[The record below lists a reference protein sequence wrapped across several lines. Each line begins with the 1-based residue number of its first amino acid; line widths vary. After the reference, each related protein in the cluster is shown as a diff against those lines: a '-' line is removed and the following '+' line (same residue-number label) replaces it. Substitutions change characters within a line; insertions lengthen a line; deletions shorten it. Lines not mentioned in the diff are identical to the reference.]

1 MMSLTELLGKAREMQ
16 ARMAEMQENLAV
28 IDVDGMAGNGLV
40 RCTLTGKG
48 VMKALHIDESLLKN
62 SEREILEDLI
72 ITAQNDAKQKLD
84 ARLSDEMNK
93 LTSSLG
99 LPPGLNL
106 PF

>member
-1 MMSLTELLGKAREMQ
+1 MSLTDLLGKAREMQ
-16 ARMAEMQENLAV
+16 ARMAAMRENLALV
-28 IDVDGMAGNGLV
+28 DVEGVTGNGLV

-84 ARLSDEMNK
+84 ARMADEMDK
-93 LTSSLG
+93 LTLSLG

>member
-1 MMSLTELLGKAREMQ
+1 MSLTDLLGKAREMQ
-16 ARMAEMQENLAV
+16 ARMAAMRESLALV
-28 IDVDGMAGNGLV
+28 DVEGVAGNGLV

-84 ARLSDEMNK
+84 VRLADEMNK
-93 LTSSLG
+93 LTLSLG